1 MQLLLLLLLLLR
13 CRGLLASLS
22 SSEREADTAQTW
34 VQRIHAAGRV
44 PGLCMQA
51 QPGSQEAQ
59 FGCPAALR
67 PIAWPAP
74 VAPWPGVMGIITW
87 CPLLTIP
94 PDHGMPGSG
103 SYSSVRLCIFFHT
116 YGKVPESWL
125 LLTALQQAGQGTTS
139 GLACPSLQPSDSAH
153 SHSVGTKLQR
163 ATPIQCGSV
172 SGCRCWLAGCLQTNR
187 RLSRASQASAVTQ
200 ERALPCTA

>member
-1 MQLLLLLLLLLR
+1 MTP
-13 CRGLLASLS
+13 A
-22 SSEREADTAQTW
+22 
-34 VQRIHAAGRV
+34 RV

-94 PDHGMPGSG
+94 PDHGMPGSCAYI
-103 SYSSVRLCIFFHT
+103 STSDRVQLYRA
-116 YGKVPESWL
+116 GKLPVSWL
-125 LLTALQQAGQGTTS
+125 LWAALQQAGQGTTS
-139 GLACPSLQPSDSAH
+139 GLARLGSPQTVHIVTLQEPSCRGQHPSSA
-153 SHSVGTKLQR
+153 GTCMRL
-163 ATPIQCGSV
+163 PM
-172 SGCRCWLAGCLQTNR
+172 LAGCLHSN
-187 RLSRASQASAVTQ
+187 RLSHASQASKLTQ
-200 ERALPCTA
+200 ERALCLRCLVMQA